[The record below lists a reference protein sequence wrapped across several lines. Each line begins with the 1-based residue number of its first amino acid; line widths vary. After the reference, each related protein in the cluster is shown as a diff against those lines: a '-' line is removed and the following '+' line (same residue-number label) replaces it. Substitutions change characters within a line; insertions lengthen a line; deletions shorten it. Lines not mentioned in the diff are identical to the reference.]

1 MTNYLQEAFKKLDIL
16 EEETFT
22 ADEKGFEGLK
32 NLIDSDDVVDD
43 VVVIDGDAETEDELQ
58 DSYVGKV
65 ILDCCVCHSK
75 IYEDKEEVV
84 VDETG
89 EWANVDKECPFCF
102 STDGYKV
109 IGEVAPF
116 EKETEEGVEVKVDGN
131 EIGVEEKE
139 EEKFESFDSRARK
152 TRIKESV
159 KRARKRVVKES
170 KETGEDLSEYQ
181 KWVDYDMKKYR
192 KISDDTMKKIKSAGL
207 SVVKD
212 QYGDYEVIAD
222 RPVKEACKKSR
233 RNSKSLKESNYDYD
247 VEYVAY
253 SDTDANNENEYFDN
267 LDDAIEYAK
276 ENGLDGVIEVNYV
289 DGTEESVWEN
299 DFLDESRKKSRRNK
313 KSVDESVEV
322 KATDENDVEV
332 VKNDDGSLDVRVG
345 STETVDEGET
355 IVPLDDETKV
365 EIEYNSVEDEEAG
378 EDEMIDFDVDEFSEE
393 DFDGLGESYL
403 KRIYNNVE
411 SYKTVKASSGNNKLY
426 LEGVITFKSGN
437 KKKTNFVFEAFEAT
451 KSNKAKFIGENTQI
465 SKNKKAFTISGKF
478 NEGKFIA
485 ESLNYNYRAKDAVTG
500 KSKRIYGTVKK

>member
-1 MTNYLQEAFKKLDIL
+1 MKNYLTEAFRKLEIL
-16 EEETFT
+16 DEETFST
-22 ADEKGFEGLK
+22 DAKGLEELNDFINTDEQT
-32 NLIDSDDVVDD
+32 DDVIVVDPE
-43 VVVIDGDAETEDELQ
+43 AETEEDVQ

-65 ILDCCVCHSK
+65 ILDCCVCHSMSYK
-75 IYEDKEEVV
+75 DKEEVV
-84 VDETG
+84 VDE
-89 EWANVDKECPFCF
+89 EENLANVGEECPFCF
-102 STDGYKV
+102 SNDGFYV

-116 EKETEEGVEVKVDGN
+116 NEEEVEEKDEEEVKVDDG
-131 EIGVEEKE
+131 EIEVEEKE
-139 EEKFESFDSRARK
+139 EEKFESVKRSARK
-152 TRIKESV
+152 QRIKESV
-159 KRARKRVVKES
+159 KRIQRKSVKES

-233 RNSKSLKESNYDYD
+233 KS
-247 VEYVAY
+247 
-253 SDTDANNENEYFDN
+253 
-267 LDDAIEYAK
+267 
-276 ENGLDGVIEVNYV
+276 
-289 DGTEESVWEN
+289 
-299 DFLDESRKKSRRNK
+299 K

-365 EIEYNSVEDEEAG
+365 EIEDNSVEDEEAG